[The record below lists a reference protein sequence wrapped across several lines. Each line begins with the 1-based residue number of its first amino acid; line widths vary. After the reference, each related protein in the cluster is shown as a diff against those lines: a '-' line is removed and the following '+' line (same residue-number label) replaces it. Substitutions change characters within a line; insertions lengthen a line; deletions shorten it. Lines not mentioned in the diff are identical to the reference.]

1 MIVFSD
7 GQKLCGLS
15 SLLTRELWAAVLPT
29 SPYPC
34 YTLLQVLALSSAVA
48 TPRSG
53 SLGCKDTEA
62 AFGSQPSSSRWK
74 CEVQEESYKWSNAK
88 NLTRS
93 GLANHDLFQAVR

>member
-34 YTLLQVLALSSAVA
+34 YTLLQVLALSFCC
-48 TPRSG
+48 G
-53 SLGCKDTEA
+53 Y
-62 AFGSQPSSSRWK
+62 SQER
-74 CEVQEESYKWSNAK
+74 VFR
-88 NLTRS
+88 L
-93 GLANHDLFQAVR
+93 